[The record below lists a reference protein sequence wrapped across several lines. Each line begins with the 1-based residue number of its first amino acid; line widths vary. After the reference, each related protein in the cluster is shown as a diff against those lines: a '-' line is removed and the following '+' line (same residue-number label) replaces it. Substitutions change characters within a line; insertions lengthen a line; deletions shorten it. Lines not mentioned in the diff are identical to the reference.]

1 MLLAY
6 PIRERSVMADK
17 ACCIPAVAMMDPGRA
32 RVIVAG
38 HLAVLRIMD
47 AFSCTDPTVC
57 LSDLSEDI
65 LLEEIEGERH
75 A

>member
-1 MLLAY
+1 
-6 PIRERSVMADK
+6 MADK
-17 ACCIPAVAMMDPGRA
+17 PCCIPAVAMMDPGRA

-38 HLAVLRIMD
+38 HLAVLRIT

-57 LSDLSEDI
+57 LSDLLEGR